1 VKAYQLLN
9 YTEFDANG
17 RYVDKIISTTT
28 EVIEIQETETA
39 EA

>member
-1 VKAYQLLN
+1 MN

-17 RYVDKIISTTT
+17 RYVGKVTPVAAPVAV
-28 EVIEIQETETA
+28 EVQEPETA